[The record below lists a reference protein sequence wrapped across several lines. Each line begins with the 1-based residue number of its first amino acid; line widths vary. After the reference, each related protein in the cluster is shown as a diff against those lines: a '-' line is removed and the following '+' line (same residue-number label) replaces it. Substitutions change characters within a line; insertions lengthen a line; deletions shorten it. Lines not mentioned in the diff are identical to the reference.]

1 MHPRNNNS
9 IDGEGLQA
17 DVMRFM
23 AIIAFCL
30 VAIMALV
37 RDVSPPTVETTS
49 VPETVPAPEVIPAPE
64 AIPVPEVIPV
74 PKAVPI
80 PEVTLVPEPAPEPT
94 PEPTPEPEQIVQVT
108 PEPEPAVVEPV
119 LLPVATSKPPP
130 VPEQIE
136 QIERTEQKEEGLSLR
151 FGSDRDFLRLIAKG
165 DVGVYLF
172 DEHDA
177 YRLGANYR
185 FSQSQAPGELYEL
198 MPETIPSAIK
208 NAASESQLGY
218 LDYRWGVAMPAR
230 IAAKIRNLVADER
243 SGQLVINRFGEV
255 EHRPGKLAGG

>member
-1 MHPRNNNS
+1 M
-9 IDGEGLQA
+9 
-17 DVMRFM
+17 
-23 AIIAFCL
+23 
-30 VAIMALV
+30 
-37 RDVSPPTVETTS
+37 
-49 VPETVPAPEVIPAPE
+49 
-64 AIPVPEVIPV
+64 
-74 PKAVPI
+74 
-80 PEVTLVPEPAPEPT
+80 
-94 PEPTPEPEQIVQVT
+94 
-108 PEPEPAVVEPV
+108 
-119 LLPVATSKPPP
+119 
-130 VPEQIE
+130 PEQIE
-136 QIERTEQKEEGLSLR
+136 QIEQIERKEEGLSLR